1 MDARQALVELVR
13 GRHLARDEGV
23 VQLEDPRRH
32 DLGRHREP
40 DAGRHSRE
48 QDRRDLQHELA
59 LLGRRVALQDLEHLR
74 ETGRAL
80 VGLVVMHLVHLRP
93 QHRPAD
99 PNPPSRAKSSGR
111 TARILRPQ
119 AGHAMRFE
127 ISYQGG
133 TTHEVELPGHLCVVG
148 RDPGCDIVLNDA
160 KCSRRHAVIEETPEG
175 VAVRDSGSANGI
187 YVNGKKVESSPLR
200 PGDTLRMGEVKL
212 RLLPEIGET
221 VIVGPE
227 GLSFDVSVSGPTQL
241 GGDTGEQP
249 VPEAPPPPPR
259 PLPRLPRRLLAR
271 IRGPL
276 RREPGHSPRPAAR
289 PPPLAGASREPR
301 EARHARHPA
310 RPATVTLLAG
320 LWALFVP
327 LAVAGVLMARGTAVR
342 RSRRLGS
349 GRRPRR

>member
-1 MDARQALVELVR
+1 
-13 GRHLARDEGV
+13 
-23 VQLEDPRRH
+23 
-32 DLGRHREP
+32 
-40 DAGRHSRE
+40 
-48 QDRRDLQHELA
+48 
-59 LLGRRVALQDLEHLR
+59 
-74 ETGRAL
+74 
-80 VGLVVMHLVHLRP
+80 
-93 QHRPAD
+93 
-99 PNPPSRAKSSGR
+99 
-111 TARILRPQ
+111 
-119 AGHAMRFE
+119 MRFE

-175 VAVRDSGSANGI
+175 VTVRDSGSANGI

-227 GLSFDVSVSGPTQL
+227 GINFDVSVSGPTQL

-249 VPEAPPPPPR
+249 VQEAPTPPPAPPPAAPAARADSKPAAPR
-259 PLPRLPRRLLAR
+259 A
-271 IRGPL
+271 G
-276 RREPGHSPRPAAR
+276 SQPRPAAR
-289 PPPLAGASREPR
+289 PRPSPEREPR

-327 LAVAGVLMARGTAVR
+327 LAVAGVLMGAARLSAGVVGWVLAGALAIALAGLGTAMALGLRAMAPWARHLQIATAALGLLVCPFTLAAATVLLYMTRPELKAAFEGGTPER
-342 RSRRLGS
+342 RGPDSAEPTFALSLVGMLVLGLALLAIAILVL
-349 GRRPRR
+349 